1 MKQREARLL
10 IGPTNTVGQ
19 GGTWASVVRA
29 HLGVPAEVWKAK
41 LGDDPYPY
49 QVERIIQPE
58 IRDAQ
63 ERAALV
69 KEITEQFTHVIN
81 ESGQPFGSARSMRRV
96 IQDAYGRRLRGV
108 RTAMLFHGSD
118 IRLPSMHRAENP
130 DSPFHQS
137 NDGLTEKLERLVSAR
152 RTRLN
157 FWLGTT
163 FITTLD
169 LHAYVSRATWLP
181 VVIAPEWLT
190 PAPAIDVATPRP
202 KVLHM
207 WTRRAFSQSEAV
219 DQVCTALHA
228 EGLIEY
234 RSVAGIPPEEVRAQI
249 LWADIII
256 DKVGFGATGVFASE
270 ALASGRLVIGAVG
283 DRARKILPEHPVI
296 DATTKTFEGVLRTL
310 VADRSTW
317 AARAAAGQT
326 FARKYHDGRYSAAV
340 LAKWM
345 GVPVNQ
351 P

>member
-1 MKQREARLL
+1 MKQRQARLL

-19 GGTWASVVRA
+19 GSAWAAVARD
-29 HLGVPAEVWKAK
+29 HLGVPTEVWKAK
-41 LGDDPYPY
+41 LGGDSYPY
-49 QVERIIQPE
+49 QIERIIQPE
-58 IRDAQ
+58 IRNAQ

-69 KEITEQFTHVIN
+69 KEITERFTHVIN

-137 NDGLTEKLERLVSAR
+137 NNGLTEKLERLVSAR
-152 RTRLN
+152 RTRLK

-181 VVIAPEWLT
+181 VVIAPEWLS
-190 PAPAIDVATPRP
+190 PAPAIDVDTPRP

-207 WTRRAFSQSEAV
+207 WTRRAFSQSDAV

-249 LWADIII
+249 LWADIVI
-256 DKVGFGATGVFASE
+256 DKIGFGATGVFASE
-270 ALASGRLVIGAVG
+270 ALATGRLVLGSVG
-283 DRARKILPEHPVI
+283 DRTRAILPEHPVI
-296 DATTKTFEGVLRTL
+296 DATTTTFEGVLRNL
-310 VADRSTW
+310 VADRSAW
-317 AARAAAGQT
+317 AARAAAGQA

-345 GVPVNQ
+345 GVSVNQ